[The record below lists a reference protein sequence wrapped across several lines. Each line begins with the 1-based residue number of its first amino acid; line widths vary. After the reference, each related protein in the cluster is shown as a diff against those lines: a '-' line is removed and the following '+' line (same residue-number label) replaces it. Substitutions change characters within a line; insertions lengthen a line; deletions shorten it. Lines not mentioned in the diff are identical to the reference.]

1 MEGLQNKKSQLLGIG
16 FMIILMI
23 AAVAYV
29 LKDESLTDVINA
41 IHTVKPIY
49 IIVGI
54 IFMLGYISCEG
65 INIWIIL
72 KALDKKTT
80 LKDCIGYA
88 FVGFYFSSITPSSSG
103 GQPAQVYFMK
113 RKGISIM
120 SSSLCL
126 MIILFAH
133 QIVIVAYTAIAL
145 FVRPD
150 FTVAHKAGFHIL
162 IAFGVISNAAII
174 IGILLLIFYPKIV
187 SKIINALGK
196 FLYKVSIIKNKDKM
210 REKIASSMEE
220 YSAGAKYMK
229 ENPRVMINVTLV
241 TIVQVT
247 LMFLVPY
254 VIYIGFGLKKFGPLE
269 LILTQAVLN
278 IAVSSLPLPG
288 SVGASESIF
297 VDIFRS
303 FFGKFVIPG
312 MLLTRIANF
321 YAVLVISGLVS
332 LKVYMEKKKVTS

>member
-23 AAVAYV
+23 IAISYV
-29 LKDESLTDVINA
+29 LKDESITNVINT

-54 IFMLGYISCEG
+54 ILMLGYISCEG

-72 KALDKKTT
+72 KALNKKAT
-80 LKDCIGYA
+80 LKDCLGFA

-133 QIVIVAYTAIAL
+133 QIVIVAYAALAL
-145 FVRPD
+145 FMRPD
-150 FTVAHKAGFHIL
+150 FTIAHKAGFHIL
-162 IAFGVISNAAII
+162 IAFGIISNAAII

-187 SKIINALGK
+187 SKIINAFGK
-196 FLYKVSIIKNKDKM
+196 LFYRIDIIKNKDKM
-210 REKIASSMEE
+210 KNKIEASMEE
-220 YSAGAKYMK
+220 YSTGAKYMK
-229 ENPRVMINVTLV
+229 ENPRVIVSVTLV
-241 TIVQVT
+241 TVIQVT

-254 VIYIGFGLKKFGPLE
+254 IIYIAFGLEKFGPLE
-269 LILTQAVLN
+269 LVLTQAVLN

-297 VDIFRS
+297 VDIFKT

-321 YAVLVISGLVS
+321 YAVLVISGIVS
-332 LKVYMEKKKVTS
+332 LKVYMEKKK

>member
-1 MEGLQNKKSQLLGIG
+1 MEGLQNKKSQLMGIG
-16 FMIILMI
+16 FMLILMV
-23 AAVAYV
+23 AAIAYV
-29 LKDESLTDVINA
+29 LKDESITNVINT
-41 IHTVKPIY
+41 IHSVKPIY

-54 IFMLGYISCEG
+54 ALMLGYICCEG

-80 LKDCIGYA
+80 LRDCLEYG

-113 RKGISIM
+113 RKGISIT
-120 SSSLCL
+120 SSSLSL

-133 QIVIVAYTAIAL
+133 QLVVVVYSVIAL

-150 FTVAHKAGFHIL
+150 FSVAHKAGFHIL
-162 IAFGVISNAAII
+162 IAFGLVANAVII

-187 SKIINALGK
+187 SKMLNLLGK
-196 FLYKVSIIKNKDKM
+196 LLYKVDLIKNKDKM
-210 REKIASSMEE
+210 RDKISSSMEE
-220 YSAGAKYMK
+220 YAVGAKYMK
-229 ENPRVMINVTLV
+229 ENPRVIIDVTLV
-241 TIVQVT
+241 TAVQVT

-254 VIYIGFGLKKFGPLE
+254 VIYLGFGLKKFSPID
-269 LILTQAVLN
+269 LILTQSILN

-297 VDIFRS
+297 VDIFRT
-303 FFGKFVIPG
+303 FFGKLVVPG
-312 MLLTRIANF
+312 MLLTRVANF
-321 YAVLVISGLVS
+321 YAVLVISGIVS
-332 LKVYMEKKKVTS
+332 LKAYVSKKAV

>member
-1 MEGLQNKKSQLLGIG
+1 MEGLQNKKSQLMGIG
-16 FMIILMI
+16 FMLILMV
-23 AAVAYV
+23 AAIAYV
-29 LKDESLTDVINA
+29 LKDESITNVINT
-41 IHTVKPIY
+41 IHSVKPIY

-54 IFMLGYISCEG
+54 ALMLGYICCEG

-80 LKDCIGYA
+80 LRDCLEYG

-113 RKGISIM
+113 RKGISIT
-120 SSSLCL
+120 SSSLSL

-133 QIVIVAYTAIAL
+133 QLVVVVYSIIAL

-150 FTVAHKAGFHIL
+150 FSVAHKAGFHIL
-162 IAFGVISNAAII
+162 IAFGLVANAVII

-187 SKIINALGK
+187 TKILNLLGK
-196 FLYKVSIIKNKDKM
+196 LLYKVDLIKNKDKM
-210 REKIASSMEE
+210 RDKISSSMEE
-220 YSAGAKYMK
+220 YAVGAKYMK
-229 ENPRVMINVTLV
+229 ENPRVIIDVTLV
-241 TIVQVT
+241 TAVQVT

-254 VIYIGFGLKKFGPLE
+254 VIYLGFGLKKFSPID
-269 LILTQAVLN
+269 LILTQSILN

-297 VDIFRS
+297 VDIFRT
-303 FFGKFVIPG
+303 FFGKLVVPG
-312 MLLTRIANF
+312 MLLTRVANF
-321 YAVLVISGLVS
+321 YAVLVISGIVS
-332 LKVYMEKKKVTS
+332 LKAYVSKKTV

>member
-1 MEGLQNKKSQLLGIG
+1 MEGLQNKKSQLMGIG
-16 FMIILMI
+16 FMLILMVVAI
-23 AAVAYV
+23 AYV
-29 LKDESLTDVINA
+29 LKDESITNIINT
-41 IHTVKPIY
+41 IHSVKPIY

-54 IFMLGYISCEG
+54 ALMLGYICCEG

-80 LKDCIGYA
+80 LRDCLEYG

-113 RKGISIM
+113 RKGISIT
-120 SSSLCL
+120 SSSLSL

-133 QIVIVAYTAIAL
+133 QLVVVVYSVIAL

-150 FTVAHKAGFHIL
+150 FSVAHKAGFHIL
-162 IAFGVISNAAII
+162 IAFGLVANAVII

-187 SKIINALGK
+187 SKMLNLLGK
-196 FLYKVSIIKNKDKM
+196 LLYKVDLIKNKDKM
-210 REKIASSMEE
+210 RDKISSSMEE
-220 YSAGAKYMK
+220 YAVGAKYMK
-229 ENPRVMINVTLV
+229 ENPRVIIDVTLV
-241 TIVQVT
+241 TAVQVT

-254 VIYIGFGLKKFGPLE
+254 VIYLGFGLKKFSPID
-269 LILTQAVLN
+269 LILTQSILN

-297 VDIFRS
+297 VDIFRT
-303 FFGKFVIPG
+303 FFGKLVVPG
-312 MLLTRIANF
+312 MLLTRVANF
-321 YAVLVISGLVS
+321 YAVLVISGTVS
-332 LKVYMEKKKVTS
+332 LKAYVSKKTV